1 MPDTGIADRSADA
14 AAVLI
19 VADDAEFAHTVT
31 SRWQSE
37 RRVPAFTLVSGD
49 LCPAIDPAAFDLAIV
64 GAVRAGVLPSALTIL
79 ESTAKPVVFVAF
91 DAQASENVRE
101 THTRTLVLRQHEGWL
116 DALVLLAT
124 ESLRC
129 AHALAR
135 ARNAEQA
142 ARDAERQATLGR
154 YMLDMRHTLNN
165 ALTSVLGNSE
175 LLLLEPGVLSAQARE
190 QIDTVRNMAFRMHE
204 VLQRFS
210 SLENELRC
218 VEKQTAQE
226 NRTKE
231 NPTKVWGA
239 AAST

>member
-1 MPDTGIADRSADA
+1 MPDTGIPERSVDR

-19 VADDAEFAHTVT
+19 VAEDADFAHTIT
-31 SRWQSE
+31 TRWQAE
-37 RRVPAFTLVSGD
+37 RRVPTFTLVSGD

-64 GAVRAGVLPSALTIL
+64 GTVRPGVLPSALTIL
-79 ESTAKPVVFVAF
+79 ESAGKPVLFVAM
-91 DAQASENVRE
+91 DAQSSQIVRE
-101 THTRTLVLRQHEGWL
+101 SYTRTIVLRQHEGWL
-116 DALVLLAT
+116 DALVLLAS

-129 AHALAR
+129 AHALTR
-135 ARNAEQA
+135 ARRAEQA
-142 ARDAERQATLGR
+142 AREAEHQATLGR

-190 QIDTVRNMAFRMHE
+190 QVDTVRNMAFRMHE

-218 VEKQTAQE
+218 VEKQAEYRTQE
-226 NRTKE
+226 QRTK
-231 NPTKVWGA
+231 VRGA
-239 AAST
+239 SASN

>member
-1 MPDTGIADRSADA
+1 MVDTGIADRSADR

-19 VADDAEFAHTVT
+19 VADDADFAHTVT
-31 SRWQSE
+31 SRWQAE
-37 RRVPAFTLVSGD
+37 RRVPSFTLVSGD
-49 LCPAIDPAAFDLAIV
+49 LCPGIDPDAFDLAIV
-64 GAVRAGVLPSALTIL
+64 GGVRPGVLPSALTIL
-79 ESTAKPVVFVAF
+79 ESTGKPVLFVAF
-91 DAQASENVRE
+91 DAQISQIVRE
-101 THTRTLVLRQHEGWL
+101 THTRTLVLRRLEGWL

-129 AHALAR
+129 AQALAR
-135 ARNAEQA
+135 AQRAEQA
-142 ARDAERQATLGR
+142 AREAERQATLGR

-175 LLLLEPGVLSAQARE
+175 LLLLEPGALSAQARE

-218 VEKQTAQE
+218 VERQSAQE
-226 NRTKE
+226 DRARGR
-231 NPTKVWGA
+231 GA
-239 AAST
+239 SASS